1 MINVYG
7 LEAPLTRVRA
17 QLADTLHGCLVDV
30 LGMPR
35 GKRAQRFF
43 PMAPENF
50 YYPEGRSEA
59 YTLVT
64 IHMMSGRSIETRK
77 QLIRRIYERV
87 EQEVGIS
94 PVDLEIELIE
104 SPPENWGFRGL
115 HGDEAV
121 LDYNVKI

>member
-1 MINVYG
+1 MIDVYG
-7 LEAPLTRVRA
+7 LEGPLTRVRA
-17 QLADTLHGCLVDV
+17 QLADALHECLVEV

-43 PMAPENF
+43 PMAAENF

-64 IHMMSGRSIETRK
+64 IHMMSGRSVETRK
-77 QLIRRIYERV
+77 RLIRRIYERV
-87 EQEVGIS
+87 EHEVGIL
-94 PVDLEIELIE
+94 PLDLEIQIVE

-121 LDYNVKI
+121 LDYKVKI